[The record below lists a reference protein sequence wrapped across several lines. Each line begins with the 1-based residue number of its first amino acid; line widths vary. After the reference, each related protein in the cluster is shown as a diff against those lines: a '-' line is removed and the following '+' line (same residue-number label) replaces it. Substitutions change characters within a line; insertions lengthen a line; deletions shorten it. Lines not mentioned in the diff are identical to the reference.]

1 MAAFGP
7 LLGILLVV
15 GLLGVMVYAFS
26 AGTTS
31 RALNQQEREELNGL
45 RDLVDD
51 LRETAWEH
59 RELDSPLSTIIIDK
73 IRQHERRRRDDRG

>member
-26 AGTTS
+26 AGTAS
-31 RALNQQEREELNGL
+31 RALNQQERAELDRL

-51 LRETAWEH
+51 LKETAWEH
-59 RELDSPLSTIIIDK
+59 RELDSPLSTIVIDK
-73 IRQHERRRRDDRG
+73 IRQSERRGRDSR

>member
-7 LLGILLVV
+7 LLGIVLVL
-15 GLLGVMVYAFS
+15 GLLAVIMYAFS
-26 AGTTS
+26 AGSTS
-31 RALNQQEREELNGL
+31 RALSQQEREELYRL

-51 LRETAWEH
+51 LKETAWEH

-73 IRQHERRRRDDRG
+73 IRRSERRGRGPE

>member
-7 LLGILLVV
+7 LLGIVLVL
-15 GLLGVMVYAFS
+15 GLLAVIMYAFS
-26 AGTTS
+26 AGSTS
-31 RALNQQEREELNGL
+31 RALSQQERDELYRL

-51 LRETAWEH
+51 LKETAWEH

-73 IRQHERRRRDDRG
+73 IRRSERRGRGPE

>member
-7 LLGILLVV
+7 LLGLAIVV
-15 GLLGVMVYAFS
+15 GLLVGIVYAVS

-31 RALNQQEREELNGL
+31 RSLSPQERGELYRL

-51 LRETAWEH
+51 LQETAWEH
-59 RELDSPLSTIIIDK
+59 RELDSPLATIVIDK
-73 IRQHERRRRDDRG
+73 IRQSERRGRDSG